1 MPRGDRTGPMGQGPM
16 TGRRM
21 GYCTGADV
29 PGYASAPGR
38 GMGFGGGGGWGGGGR
53 GHRNMFYATGLYGWQ
68 RAGAVPPIPPVPAS
82 VSREDEIE
90 ALKRQADY
98 FGSQLEVIRKRIE
111 ELQKED

>member
-29 PGYASAPGR
+29 PGYASTPGR
-38 GMGFGGGGGWGGGGR
+38 GMGFGGGGGWGGGR

-68 RAGAVPPIPPVPAS
+68 RAGDVSPVPPAPVMAN
-82 VSREDEIE
+82 REGELE

-98 FGSQLEVIRKRIE
+98 FGGQLDAIRQRIE

>member
-21 GYCTGADV
+21 GYCTGSDV

-38 GMGFGGGGGWGGGGR
+38 GMGFGGGGSGRR

-68 RAGAVPPIPPVPAS
+68 RAGTIPPVPPVPVS
-82 VSREDEIE
+82 VNREDEIQ

-98 FGSQLEVIRKRIE
+98 FGIQLETIRKRIE